1 MSAKVSLAILL
12 LAMAHFFCMKTPCL
26 IKSIKNMLLQEIGT
40 TDSINAVNLGLIFNV
55 SYFIWKSLKQEAPRM
70 NFCISGCF
78 ISAEWETHFLHQR
91 NWIKMQIFINWAT
104 LWSHCSNLWAPFPG
118 LANWTLPPWFP

>member
-55 SYFIWKSLKQEAPRM
+55 SYFI
-70 NFCISGCF
+70 
-78 ISAEWETHFLHQR
+78 
-91 NWIKMQIFINWAT
+91 
-104 LWSHCSNLWAPFPG
+104 
-118 LANWTLPPWFP
+118 